1 MRFEVIGSGSKG
13 NCYLFKD
20 RNGKI
25 LILEAGVKFS
35 RVMDA
40 ISYKSMDVQ
49 GVLITH
55 QHIDHCK
62 YVVDARKFGMSVF
75 ALKETI
81 AAIRDNSFFYNE
93 VQPRKEFMA
102 GPYKIMPFELQHN
115 VPIVGYLINH
125 EEMGNTLFVTD
136 TTYIPYTFPNLN
148 NIIIEAN
155 YSLENLDKN
164 LGDNKRFLRNRIIED
179 HMSFETTMLSLK
191 KNDLS
196 AVNNIV
202 LCHLSATNSDAQAYI
217 ETVVENTGKR
227 VSIAKTGLVIDP
239 FDRRPF

>member
-1 MRFEVIGSGSKG
+1 MRFQVIGSGSKG
-13 NCYLFKD
+13 NCYLFTD
-20 RNGKI
+20 SEGKT

-35 RVMDA
+35 NAMEA
-40 ISYKSMDVQ
+40 IDYDVANVQ

-55 QHIDHCK
+55 SHSDHCK
-62 YVVDARKFGMSVF
+62 YVVQARKFGLKIF

-81 AAIRDNSFFYNE
+81 TTIKDYDFFYNP
-93 VQPRKEFMA
+93 VVPRKEFII

-125 EEMGNTLFVTD
+125 AEMGDTLFVTD
-136 TTYIPYTFPNLN
+136 TTYVPYTFPNLN

-155 YSLENLDKN
+155 FSQEILDSK
-164 LGDNKRFLRNRIIED
+164 LKDEMKFLRNRILED
-179 HMSFETTMLSLK
+179 HMSFETTMLTLG

-202 LCHLSATNSDAQAYI
+202 LCHLSSTNSDAQSYI
-217 ETVVENTGKR
+217 KTVIENTGKR
-227 VSIAKTGLVIDP
+227 VSIAKTGLIIDP
-239 FDRRPF
+239 FDKRPF